1 VAVEA
6 ASAVAVEVSGA
17 VPRAID
23 AERPVVASP
32 RGHEAPPGRI
42 PLSAAA
48 YSRAFEA
55 KVGLRAAR
63 CACGRLSY
71 PPRSHCL
78 DCGRTDATE
87 PVSLPRRGEVY
98 TTVTI
103 RTPVPGIAGPYS
115 LAIVALDG
123 IDVRFLVHVTGAPP
137 GSVRIGDSGELV
149 LRRIAVRDGVPDYGY
164 GFQPD
169 EVRS

>member
-1 VAVEA
+1 VVEG
-6 ASAVAVEVSGA
+6 ASAVAVDVGGGPA
-17 VPRAID
+17 RVIQ
-23 AERPVVASP
+23 AERPAVTAP
-32 RGHEAPPGRI
+32 AGHEAPPGRI

-71 PPRSHCL
+71 PPRSLCL
-78 DCGRTDATE
+78 DCGRMDATE
-87 PVSLPRRGEVY
+87 PVPLPRRGEVY
-98 TTVTI
+98 STVTV

-123 IDVRFLVHVTGAPP
+123 VDVRFLVHVTGAPP
-137 GSVRIGDSGELV
+137 GSVRIGDPGELV
-149 LRRIAVRDGVPDYGY
+149 LRRIAVREGVPDYGHA
-164 GFQPD
+164 FQPD